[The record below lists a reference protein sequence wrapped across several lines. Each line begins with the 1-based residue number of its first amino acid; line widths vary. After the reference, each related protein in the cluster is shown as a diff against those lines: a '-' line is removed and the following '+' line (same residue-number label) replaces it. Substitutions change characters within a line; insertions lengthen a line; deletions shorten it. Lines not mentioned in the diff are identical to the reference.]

1 MANLYMF
8 CVVKSPIN
16 RKKFIR
22 ALGTTHM
29 FPIDAR
35 LNEENRLKQ
44 ARKAF
49 ERIGKDC
56 EGFFIS
62 TISNVKNEL
71 TINDFHKA

>member
-1 MANLYMF
+1 MF
-8 CVVKSPIN
+8 CVIKSPIEGE
-16 RKKFIR
+16 KFTR
-22 ALGTTHM
+22 ALGTTRM

-49 ERIGKDC
+49 ERIGKGC

-62 TISNVKNEL
+62 TITGAKNEL